1 MGSLPQHKRVEGPL
15 EIRMPKK
22 LVLFILLLVPSFLFS
37 LYYLLIG
44 EMLEAVL
51 MLFIGIGVL
60 WLLRYVSKKRVP
72 RKVDFALTTV
82 VFHMYGLSLGETS
95 PEDLVRTIAENKE
108 YGFYSK
114 IFQKIRALAKDFGY
128 GITKAT
134 AQVADFVKP
143 PLKDTLVRFTN
154 VFSSVEPKGYLEME
168 SSMLIEEYSG
178 YYTRAIETLKTLG
191 GIFTSFQ
198 SVTVFLIMTI
208 VIMAI
213 FMIDPSAIVFGYLI
227 AAFAVIMMYVLF
239 RSASPKEN
247 VVYIGKYP
255 NQLYLAMRWSLIT
268 TGLSSIVLAM
278 LLYFPLGP
286 PFAFIML
293 GLGAIIPGIF
303 GYMLEKY
310 VNRIDRNYP
319 TFLKALGE
327 NLASTSDLKAAF
339 SYIVQME
346 LGPFQKLVRDALARL
361 KLGIGHEQTLE
372 TLSCEAASYQVYISN
387 KIFRD
392 SISRG
397 ANPLEIG
404 NALGNRV
411 VKFIEFRKARDVIT
425 KGFQTILMTMQPLTV
440 ALLVILQVLAE
451 FMSQYL
457 VNLPY
462 FGFNAIPIPL
472 IAAGN
477 IVLVFIMAVVNALTI
492 KEVSA
497 GYWGTFLLNLGIL
510 LIVSGI
516 TWMATNILIK
526 FALGSMPSIE
536 LPI

>member
-1 MGSLPQHKRVEGPL
+1 MLMFFSTPPL
-15 EIRMPKK
+15 
-22 LVLFILLLVPSFLFS
+22 LFSVYYLFLGKTLEVIIILLFS
-37 LYYLLIG
+37 LG
-44 EMLEAVL
+44 VFGMLRV
-51 MLFIGIGVL
+51 M
-60 WLLRYVSKKRVP
+60 KRRSVT
-72 RKVDFALTTV
+72 RKVDFPLTTAI
-82 VFHMYGLSLGETS
+82 FHMYSLSLGETS
-95 PEDLVRTIAENKE
+95 PEDLVKTIAENSE

-114 IFQKIRALAKDFGY
+114 IFQKIRSLAKDFGY

-134 AQVADFVKP
+134 AHVAETVKP
-143 PLKDTLVRFTN
+143 PLKDILVRLTN
-154 VFSSVEPKGYLEME
+154 VFSSVEPRGYLEME

-213 FMIDPSAIVFGYLI
+213 FMIDPNAIGFGYVI
-227 AAFAVIMMYVLF
+227 AAFSAVMMYVIF
-239 RSASPKEN
+239 RSASPREK

-255 NQLYLAMRWSLIT
+255 PKLYILMKWSLVA
-268 TGLSSIVLAM
+268 TGASSITLAT
-278 LLYFPLGP
+278 LLYFSKGP
-286 PFAFIML
+286 SFAFIAL
-293 GLGAIIPGIF
+293 GLGVIVPGFF
-303 GYMLEKY
+303 GYMLERH
-310 VNRIDRNYP
+310 VNSIDRNYP

-339 SYIVQME
+339 SYILQME
-346 LGPFQKLVRDALARL
+346 LGPFKSLVKNASARL

-372 TLSCEAASYQVYISN
+372 TLSSEAASYQVHISN
-387 KIFRD
+387 RIFLD
-392 SISRG
+392 ALSRG

-411 VKFIEFRKARDVIT
+411 VKFIEFRKSRDVVA
-425 KGFQTILMTMQPLTV
+425 KSFQTIILVMQPLTV
-440 ALLVILQVLAE
+440 VLLVVMQVLSD
-451 FMSQYL
+451 FMSTYL

-472 IAAGN
+472 VEAGN
-477 IVLVFIMAVVNALTI
+477 IALIFIMAVVNALTI

-497 GYWGTFLLNLGIL
+497 GYWGTFFMNLGIL

-516 TWMATNILIK
+516 TWMAAQIFIEI
-526 FALGSMPSIE
+526 ALGSMPRLE

>member
-1 MGSLPQHKRVEGPL
+1 MLTA
-15 EIRMPKK
+15 
-22 LVLFILLLVPSFLFS
+22 LLVPSFLFS

-44 EMLEAVL
+44 KMLEAVL
-51 MLFIGIGVL
+51 MVFMGGSIL
-60 WLLRYVSKKRVP
+60 WLVRYASKKRVP
-72 RKVDFALTTV
+72 RKVDFAFTTF

-95 PEDLVRTIAENKE
+95 PDDLVRTIAENKE

-114 IFQKIRALAKDFGY
+114 IFQKIRALARDFGY

-134 AQVADFVKP
+134 AQVADSVKP

-168 SSMLIEEYSG
+168 SNMLIEEYSG
-178 YYTRAIETLKTLG
+178 YYTRSIETLKTLG

-213 FMIDPSAIVFGYLI
+213 FMIDPSAIFFGYLV
-227 AAFAVIMMYVLF
+227 AALAVVMMYVLF
-239 RSASPKEN
+239 RSSSPREK

-255 NQLYLAMRWSLIT
+255 NKLYLAMRWSLIA
-268 TGLSSIVLAM
+268 TGASSVVLAI
-278 LLYFPLGP
+278 LLFFSLGP
-286 PFAFIML
+286 PFAFIIL
-293 GLGAIIPGIF
+293 GLGMIIPGIF
-303 GYMLEKY
+303 GYMLERH

-327 NLASTSDLKAAF
+327 NLASTSDLRAAF

-346 LGPFQKLVRDALARL
+346 LGPFKKLVKEALARL
-361 KLGIGHEQTLE
+361 KLGIGHEQTLQ
-372 TLSCEAASYQVYISN
+372 TLSSEAASYQVYISN
-387 KIFRD
+387 RIFLD
-392 SISRG
+392 SVSRG

-404 NALGNRV
+404 NSLGNRV
-411 VKFIEFRKARDVIT
+411 VKFIEFRKARDVVT
-425 KGFQTILMTMQPLTV
+425 KGFQTILITMQPLTV

-451 FMSQYL
+451 FMSSYL

-462 FGFNAIPIPL
+462 FGFNAIPIP
-472 IAAGN
+472 IIEMGN
-477 IVLVFIMAVVNALTI
+477 IILVFIMSIVNALTI

-497 GYWGTFLLNLGIL
+497 GYWGTFFLNLGIF
-510 LIVSGI
+510 LILSGI
-516 TWMATNILIK
+516 TWMATGILIQ

-536 LPI
+536 LPV